1 MKLVYTL
8 QFCFSHRVS
17 ISLKQSLQEW
27 GLSVRMAFRSPKR
40 SLREIPSLR
49 QLSVRSTTADN
60 TSRRSSSSAR
70 RITYVEQ
77 KSYRQLDCVTLT
89 DHAAHHTAITGVSS
103 FIFIRKLSLVHSMH
117 RVWMAGLPS
126 YSCEMLNCF
135 LHFQSLPST
144 VVPSTVSK
152 SRPTRQQKQTTEY
165 WLGYYHGSCS

>member
-17 ISLKQSLQEW
+17 ISLKQLLQQW
-27 GLSVRMAFRSPKR
+27 ALLVRMAFRSPWR
-40 SLREIPSLR
+40 SLREIPRSCH
-49 QLSVRSTTADN
+49 LSARSTTADI

-70 RITYVEQ
+70 RMIW
-77 KSYRQLDCVTLT
+77 KSRAIGNLIDWVSLT
-89 DHAAHHTAITGVSS
+89 DHTAHTTAITGVPS